1 MKIDPNTA
9 ERLLSSIPEPVFAVD
24 TDMTITYM
32 NRAAAD
38 FAGLSETEAVG
49 RNCQTVFRTDSRG
62 PSPVFEGLTR
72 SGSAVERTEAR
83 FVLSDGREI
92 EALVTT
98 APIFASDGAFKGS
111 LAILR
116 DVTEERRMLREA
128 EWRGSGREG
137 SQPVSMEVAEG
148 LSNCFSVLEQV
159 RQGNLDARVREEDL
173 TSGNELLEKLYAL
186 LNDTIEEVQ
195 TQHVRVDEFHES
207 SMELAMG
214 LSECFSV
221 LREVRQG
228 NLGAR
233 VSQAV
238 LDSKEELLASFGKAL
253 NDTTSEI
260 QDHIETIRRQQF
272 AIRELSTPILQLWD
286 NVLALPVIGTVDTRR
301 SAEIMELLLAKITE
315 TQSLFVILDITGV
328 EVVDTKTADHFIKV
342 VKAAELLG
350 TTCLLTGMRPAV
362 AQTLVDIGVDLSAIR
377 TLRNLKEGLKEC
389 RRLMEDEPLNDAP
402 YARNRE

>member
-38 FAGLSETEAVG
+38 FTGLSETEAIG
-49 RNCQTVFRTDSRG
+49 RNCQTVFRTDRRDPG
-62 PSPVFEGLTR
+62 RVFEGLTR
-72 SGSAVERTEAR
+72 SSSAVERTEAR
-83 FVLSDGREI
+83 FVLSDGREV
-92 EALVTT
+92 EALLTT
-98 APIFASDGAFKGS
+98 TPIFASDGAFEGG

-116 DVTEERRMLREA
+116 DVTEERRILREA
-128 EWRGSGREG
+128 ESRGSGREG
-137 SQPVSMEVAEG
+137 SQPVSMEFAEG
-148 LSNCFSVLEQV
+148 LSNCFSVLDQV
-159 RQGNLDARVREEDL
+159 RQGNLDARVREGNL
-173 TSGNELLEKLYAL
+173 TPGNELLEKLYAL
-186 LNDTIEEVQ
+186 LNDTIDEIQ
-195 TQHVRVDEFHES
+195 SQHVRVDEFHES

-214 LSECFSV
+214 LSECFYV
-221 LREVRQG
+221 LQEVRQG
-228 NLGAR
+228 NLDAR
-233 VSQAV
+233 ASQAV

-389 RRLMEDEPLNDAP
+389 RRLMEDEPLNGAP